1 MSAILHG
8 TPLWV
13 WGILAL
19 LVSRGLAATSP
30 NTVTPMRLLLLP
42 LAFSLWTAYSLSH
55 MRDMPLPMLA
65 ALVPGLLV
73 GATVGWR
80 LYAGM
85 EGFRYDRDNQLIHR
99 PGTWLMLI
107 VSLFSFLLKFTLAIS
122 LAHNP
127 TLVADARFVLVN
139 GALVGLSCGLLW
151 GIVLTQIL
159 LALRSASATPV
170 TPSPVVGGSAGWN
183 S

>member
-19 LVSRGLAATSP
+19 LVSRGLAATNP
-30 NTVTPMRLLLLP
+30 NTVTTMRLLLLP

-55 MRDMPLPMLA
+55 MTEITLPMLT
-65 ALVPGLLV
+65 ALTSGLLL

-85 EGFRYDRDNQLIHR
+85 EGFHYDRENQLIHR

-107 VSLFSFLLKFTLAIS
+107 VSLFSFLLKFSLAIS
-122 LAHNP
+122 LARNAA
-127 TLVADARFVLVN
+127 LVADPRFVLIN

-151 GIVLTQIL
+151 GVVLTQFL
-159 LALRSASATPV
+159 LAWRAASAPAAT
-170 TPSPVVGGSAGWN
+170 SSHAAEGAARWN